1 MLMTLNM
8 FWLLCTLRR
17 CQRPILGQRS
27 LAEAALFNNDT
38 RVHVHVHAKLTLYC
52 VDSAHRLLEEPGPDQ
67 SRYRVKVSFL
77 SCMILHDD
85 PPTVPGNGI
94 DKGQ

>member
-1 MLMTLNM
+1 MIMLNEN
-8 FWLLCTLRR
+8 
-17 CQRPILGQRS
+17 S
-27 LAEAALFNNDT
+27 LFDYDI
-38 RVHVHVHAKLTLYC
+38 HVHVHAKLTLYC
-52 VDSAHRLLEEPGPDQ
+52 IDSAHRLLEEPGPDQ

-94 DKGQ
+94 DKGQWARHQQW